1 MYKLCALD
9 LISLGM
15 GRRIELG
22 GLQIILFLTHIA
34 CAGTGAIGDRIHS
47 VPGTLSDHTHHRN
60 RNQPGSQLR
69 LRCHSQQAPS
79 LAPARMY
86 Q

>member
-1 MYKLCALD
+1 VYKLRALD
-9 LISLGM
+9 LLSVGI

-22 GLQIILFLTHIA
+22 GANNVVSDA
-34 CAGTGAIGDRIHS
+34 CAGTGAISDRIHS
-47 VPGTLSDHTHHRN
+47 VPGTLSHHTHHRN

-69 LRCHSQQAPS
+69 LRRHSQQAPS
-79 LAPARMY
+79 LASARMY

>member
-1 MYKLCALD
+1 L
-9 LISLGM
+9 
-15 GRRIELG
+15 ELG
-22 GLQIILFLTHIA
+22 EELNWVEQIMFVSDA

-47 VPGTLSDHTHHRN
+47 LPGTLSDHTHHRN

-79 LAPARMY
+79 LASARMY